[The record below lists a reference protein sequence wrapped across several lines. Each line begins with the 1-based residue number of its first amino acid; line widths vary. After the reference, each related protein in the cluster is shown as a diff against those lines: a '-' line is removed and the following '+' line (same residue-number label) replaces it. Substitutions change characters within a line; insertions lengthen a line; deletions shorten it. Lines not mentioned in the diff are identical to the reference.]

1 MKNIFFKLML
11 FIAGSA
17 SIMSCKKVNDWAVDP
32 SHERLFKS
40 LVFESSKI
48 GSTKIEIRYTKA
60 VNADKYIFEF
70 SKDSLEF
77 SNIVKT
83 VEILADTL
91 TPFASSPTPMKVEYR
106 TIFDELDG
114 TSGYSVRMASVD
126 TVTGIR
132 SGFRELYFVTAA
144 EQLFTTYNTFTDRII
159 VNWTPSD
166 RVTKIIVTNPLTNE
180 VIQEKI
186 LSASE
191 KAEGRALLEN
201 LASGTSYSISILNND
216 IVRGVM
222 NLRTAGL
229 AGGFVIPV
237 NPGDNIPSLI
247 SDAVTQGKNNIIL
260 EFTGGETYTLGTL
273 TLPAGVAN
281 ISFTGNIDPTAGMP
295 VLSLNEVRLTDP
307 IVGKM
312 LFENLVTAGSNSILF
327 NMATDNVQIDEFS
340 FVNTRLA
347 NYRSVVRL
355 QNKIITAKKISFD
368 YCNLNNIGD
377 YGVINIGSNLVKV
390 DTISIKRST
399 LVNLTTQLMDVRT
412 NVGYIYIGNST
423 FYNQTKA
430 LTQLMRFD
438 TGAGK
443 LPLQVVTQAN
453 IISGSNA
460 GAKIRALSFDM
471 SKFSLNVS
479 FGGSYRTNELI
490 IDQPIYEFSGVT
502 IFNGT
507 ASDLFVNP
515 DGYDFRVKPESGFGG
530 RGTVGDPRWF

>member
-1 MKNIFFKLML
+1 MKNILFKVML
-11 FIAGSA
+11 LIAGSA
-17 SIMSCKKVNDWAVDP
+17 SIMSCEKINDWKIDP

-40 LVFESSKI
+40 LVFESSRI
-48 GSTKIEIRYTKA
+48 GSTDIEIKYTKA
-60 VNADKYIFEF
+60 VGANKYVFEF

-77 SNIVKT
+77 GTIVKT

-106 TIFDELDG
+106 TVFDELDG

-126 TVTGIR
+126 SV
-132 SGFRELYFVTAA
+132 SGTKSGYRELYFVTAA

-166 RVTKIIVTNPLTNE
+166 RVTRITVTNSLTKE
-180 VIQEKI
+180 VIQEKT

-191 KAEGRALLEN
+191 KTEGRASLEN
-201 LASGTSYSISILNND
+201 LASGTSYSISILNNQ
-216 IVRGVM
+216 IVRGMM

-229 AGGFVIPV
+229 AGGFIIPV
-237 NPGDNIPSLI
+237 NPGDNIPALI
-247 SDAVTQGKNNIIL
+247 SEAITQGKTNIIL
-260 EFTGGETYTLGTL
+260 QFAGGETYALGTL

-281 ISFTGNIDPTAGMP
+281 ISFTGNIDPIEGKPILT
-295 VLSLNEVRLTDP
+295 LNEVRLTDL
-307 IVGKM
+307 IIGKM
-312 LFENLVTAGSNSILF
+312 LFENLVTTGSNSFLI
-327 NMATDNVQIDEFS
+327 NMATDNMQVDEFS
-340 FVNTRLA
+340 FVNTRLV
-347 NYRSVVRL
+347 NYRSAIRL

-368 YCNLNNIGD
+368 YCNLDNMGD

-390 DTISIKRST
+390 DTLSFKRST

-412 NVGYIYIGNST
+412 NVGYIYIGNCT
-423 FYNQTKA
+423 FYNQTRA

-443 LPLQVVTQAN
+443 LPLQVVTEAN
-453 IISGSNA
+453 IISGSNS
-460 GAKIRALSFDM
+460 GAKIRALNFDM
-471 SKFSLNVS
+471 SKFPLNVS
-479 FGGSYRTNELI
+479 FGGSYRTNELT

-502 IFNGT
+502 VFNGT

-515 DGYDFRVKPESGFGG
+515 DGYNFRVKPESGFGG